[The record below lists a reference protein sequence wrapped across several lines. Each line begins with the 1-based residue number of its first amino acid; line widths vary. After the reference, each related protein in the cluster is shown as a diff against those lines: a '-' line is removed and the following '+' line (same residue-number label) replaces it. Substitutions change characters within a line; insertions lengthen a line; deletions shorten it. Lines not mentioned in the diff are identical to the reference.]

1 MTDNEF
7 YSLFQKRGKN
17 ARQAVNEFVAMIPE
31 AFKRKIYKKKGFGSI
46 YELAAKVGGLSR
58 NVVDEALR
66 IDEKLKEMPKLKSK
80 IAVVGLSKVKTVAN
94 TATKETDNEW
104 AQKVTKMTRSALETH
119 ARDVRNSLPGE
130 SKPNTQQES
139 IFDNQVEFET
149 FSIKL
154 DPKMVIKLKQLKNKM
169 PKGTTWNEVFENL
182 LPKEP
187 KPQKNP
193 RPASPKS
200 RTASTQKRRDA
211 LNKTKGLCSISG
223 CNKPATEIHHK
234 KPWAIFKK
242 HDELEPH
249 CKGHHEL
256 AHQSESAI
264 DKKFRAYKMQAALF

>member
-17 ARQAVNEFVAMIPE
+17 ARQTVNEFVAMIPE

-46 YELAAKVGGLSR
+46 YELAAKVGGISR

-130 SKPNTQQES
+130 RKLIKPE
-139 IFDNQVEFET
+139 EFIYDKEFKDFT
-149 FSIKL
+149 AKL
-154 DPKMVIKLKQLKNKM
+154 DPEIILKLQQLKNKM
-169 PKGTTWNEVFENL
+169 GKGTTWNEVFENL

-193 RPASPKS
+193 RPANPKS
-200 RTASTQKRRDA
+200 RQASTKERREA
-211 LNKTKGLCSISG
+211 LAKTKGKCSIHD

-242 HDELEPH
+242 HDELEPL

-256 AHQSESAI
+256 EHQSESTI
-264 DKKFRAYKMQAALF
+264 DKKFRIHKMQAAMF